1 MGAKMKSQLI
11 NKLKQEIKF
20 IESKS
25 EKDLEDYEYSI
36 KYNGEETRY
45 F

>member
-25 EKDLEDYEYSI
+25 EKELNS
-36 KYNGEETRY
+36 TRLLAGVNCLNLS
-45 F
+45 